1 MTDYEKK
8 KEKALSFLSH
18 QSAPIAAT
26 AANEELSATAKIVE
40 EFENPTLP
48 EKINIEL
55 VKPLEESIK
64 EAVTEQAKSLGE
76 AVEFV
81 TAEQMK
87 SFLTLPKLK
96 SWPQKLSLQTWIKQ
110 A

>member
-1 MTDYEKK
+1 MDKK
-8 KEKALSFLSH
+8 RVQTLIDQQQTNLADVAYLDLNSV
-18 QSAPIAAT
+18 
-26 AANEELSATAKIVE
+26 AKIVE

-87 SFLTLPKLK
+87 SFLTLPRFK
-96 SWPQKLSLQTWIKQ
+96 SWLQKLSLQPWIKQ
-110 A
+110 AQK

>member
-1 MTDYEKK
+1 MKWIN
-8 KEKALSFLSH
+8 KEKVLNYLRIST
-18 QSAPIAAT
+18 PIVEAQDSQ
-26 AANEELSATAKIVE
+26 ELSTATKIVE

-48 EKINIEL
+48 EKINIEF

-81 TAEQMK
+81 TAGQMK
-87 SFLTLPKLK
+87 SFLTLPRLK
-96 SWPQKLSLQTWIKQ
+96 SWPQKLSLQPWIKQ